1 MKHIRNLNYLFF
13 MLMMTLVTTLVIT
26 ACGSDDSDPDI
37 TPDINPS
44 SIIKLEP
51 AYPNLSFNRPVSL
64 LSEPDDSGLDNNDRW
79 YVVEQGG
86 KIFWFDATDENTAVK
101 NTYLDFSSV
110 VDDRGEGGLLNMA
123 FHPDFNT
130 NKQVFLSYTVT
141 ANTANNE
148 LVSRI
153 TRLTEN
159 AGGSALSTAP
169 EDIILE
175 QNQFATNHNGGH
187 LAFGADN
194 NLYIGFGDGGG
205 GGDPQENA
213 QNTQTLLGALLRI
226 DVDSAFPYAIPTDN
240 PFAGSTGRPE
250 IYAYGLRNPWRWSFD
265 KSTGDLWLGDVG
277 QNEREEINRIVK
289 GGNYGWDCFEGSAL
303 FESAGCPQTDQLIF
317 PVAEYD
323 HSEGFS
329 VTGGYV
335 YRGNKITELQGVYL
349 FADFVK
355 GTIWGLFPDGNSGL
369 KLEVLLKTELSIVS
383 FGQANDGELF
393 VVDYQGSLYRIVS
406 GK

>member
-13 MLMMTLVTTLVIT
+13 MLVITLVIT
-26 ACGSDDSDPDI
+26 ACGSDDSDLDI
-37 TPDINPS
+37 TPDIINPS

-51 AYPNLSFNRPVSL
+51 AYPNISFNRPVSL
-64 LSEPDDSGLDNNDRW
+64 LSEPNNNDRW

-86 KIFWFDATDENTAVK
+86 EIFWFDATDENTVVK
-101 NTYLDFSSV
+101 NTYLDLSSV
-110 VDDRGEGGLLNMA
+110 VDDRGEGGLLDMT
-123 FHPDFNT
+123 FHPDFNS

-141 ANTANNE
+141 ANTANTE

-153 TRLTEN
+153 TRLAEN
-159 AGGSALSTAP
+159 ASGSALNATS

-187 LAFGADN
+187 IAFGADN

-226 DVDSAFPYAIPTDN
+226 DVDSGSPYVTPMDN

-265 KSTGDLWLGDVG
+265 KATGDLWLGDVG
-277 QNEREEINRIVK
+277 QNKREEINRIVK

-335 YRGNKITELQGVYL
+335 YRGNKIAELPGVYL

-355 GTIWGLFPDGNSGL
+355 GTIWGLFPDGANGL
-369 KLEVLLKTELSIVS
+369 KRETLLKTELSIVS
-383 FGQANDGELF
+383 FAQANDGELF
-393 VVDYQGSLYRIVS
+393 VVDYQGGLYRIVS
-406 GK
+406 GKQ

>member
-1 MKHIRNLNYLFF
+1 MKYIRNLIHVFF
-13 MLMMTLVTTLVIT
+13 VLVIT
-26 ACGSDDSDPDI
+26 ACGSDGSNLDI

-44 SIIKLEP
+44 LVIKLER
-51 AYPNLSFNRPVSL
+51 AYPDLSFNRPVSL
-64 LSEPDDSGLDNNDRW
+64 LSKPDSNDRW

-86 KIFWFDATDENTAVK
+86 RIFWFDATDENTAVK
-101 NTYLDFSSV
+101 NTYLDFSGV
-110 VDDRGEGGLLNMA
+110 VDDRGEGGLLDMA
-123 FHPDFNT
+123 FHPNFNI

-141 ANTANNE
+141 ANIANNE
-148 LVSRI
+148 LISRI

-159 AGGSALSTAP
+159 ADGSALSATV
-169 EDIILE
+169 EDVILE

-226 DVDSAFPYAIPTDN
+226 DVDSAFPYATPTDN
-240 PFAGSTGRPE
+240 PFAGSAGRPE

-265 KSTGDLWLGDVG
+265 KATGDLWLGDVG

-303 FESAGCPQTDQLIF
+303 FESAGCPQTSQLIF

-335 YRGNKITELQGVYL
+335 YRGNAIPELQGIYL
-349 FADFVK
+349 FGDFVS
-355 GTIWGLFPDGNSGL
+355 GTIWGLFPNGGNSF
-369 KLEVLLKTELSIVS
+369 ERRIVLNSQLSIVS
-383 FGQANDGELF
+383 FAQANNGELF
-393 VVDYQGSLYRIVS
+393 VVDYTGGLYRIVS
-406 GK
+406 TNE